1 MSIEENS
8 KDLKEGY
15 IIKSGNFMLTKKIKS
30 LDEFYEIISED
41 DSVFARHRMYP
52 TSFFFSWQIK
62 LIKNWINQGLFYR
75 AIKIKNKNKNKK

>member
-15 IIKSGNFMLTKKIKS
+15 VIKSCNFILTKKIKS

-52 TSFFFSWQIK
+52 SAFFFSWQIK
-62 LIKNWINQGLFYR
+62 LIKSWISQGLFYR
-75 AIKIKNKNKNKK
+75 AIKITSKNKR